1 MTFKEWLPDDRTL
14 RETPSSRERLKLDF
28 YNSLNPYIIIHNILS
43 IYITAVTWGHEVF
56 RANRRVVFLRGISPY
71 HLDVKRSENERNEWK
86 QWSKQ
91 RLKRSETAIK
101 GSVLESY
108 TQTKCTG
115 ICVACALDDMFSGFN
130 TARKAVLLTR
140 KS

>member
-14 RETPSSRERLKLDF
+14 RETPSSRERLKLNF

-71 HLDVKRSENERNEWK
+71 HLDVKRSENTA
-86 QWSKQ
+86 SP
-91 RLKRSETAIK
+91 KREK
-101 GSVLESY
+101 H
-108 TQTKCTG
+108 K
-115 ICVACALDDMFSGFN
+115 
-130 TARKAVLLTR
+130 LLLRRRFTD
-140 KS
+140 